1 MENQPINNA
10 FINLSEE
17 DELNMHEDNVSTS
30 TSNAISSSYENLI
43 DVVENKIPFKG
54 KSISQWT
61 KELVLP
67 MIPDPLERDDLL
79 KLNQRAVQLCEI
91 VYTNL
96 AIAKANYISAK
107 ASYSKK
113 INLQKESI
121 RDQIEADNKKKPSDA
136 IIENRAVNICTAEAS
151 AVTMAE
157 FFHAFWQTNVDKVS
171 AFNAR
176 LTSLN
181 ISKHNEEKYT
191 NTQF

>member
-17 DELNMHEDNVSTS
+17 DELNMQEDNVPTS
-30 TSNAISSSYENLI
+30 TSNAISSSYESLI

-113 INLQKESI
+113 INL
-121 RDQIEADNKKKPSDA
+121 KKNLLETK
-136 IIENRAVNICTAEAS
+136 
-151 AVTMAE
+151 
-157 FFHAFWQTNVDKVS
+157 
-171 AFNAR
+171 
-176 LTSLN
+176 
-181 ISKHNEEKYT
+181 
-191 NTQF
+191 